1 MQYRPVLLLLPLLL
15 LLVLTCSAQSK
26 LLKPFDYITGELID
40 LDGDA
45 RAYQLVDLK
54 PSTGYEVRL
63 SFPASIPAFIKFQI
77 VDGSAAAPALRS
89 KQARRLLDCEK
100 LIFATDS
107 NSAVQ
112 GFATPAVLVTAKR
125 RSVHRDGPTAGASKL
140 VYNIVLAEL
149 LPVVGLPLDSIPV
162 VVAVVAAV
170 LIALL
175 WSLYWSRSIFPRLLL
190 WLTAPP
196 TAAVTPSSSA
206 AKRDS

>member
-1 MQYRPVLLLLPLLL
+1 MRVDFKPV
-15 LLVLTCSAQSK
+15 SEQ
-26 LLKPFDYITGELID
+26 GELID

-77 VDGSAAAPALRS
+77 VDSSAAAPPLRS
-89 KQARRLLDCEK
+89 KPARRLLDCEK

-107 NSAVQ
+107 NGAVQ
-112 GFATPAVLVTAKR
+112 GFANPAVLVTAKR

-170 LIALL
+170 LIALV

-190 WLTAPP
+190 WLTAAP
-196 TAAVTPSSSA
+196 AAAADSSSA
-206 AKRDS
+206 SKRDN